1 MRNSDQMTTGKTHS
15 TLPCQDLV
23 FSQVEVD
30 SWPIRIDHLK
40 LVSFDS
46 HIYKSCL
53 DLFELLPN
61 PTVHLLPVLP
71 FNASTITFRIEPGS
85 WLISKIPLRVN
96 LRGKQGRIRANKGET
111 ESVEVKPEGDGRFP
125 LTKFFHKLK

>member
-71 FNASTITFRIEPGS
+71 FNASTITFRVEPES
-85 WLISKIPLRVN
+85 WLIKKSPLRVN
-96 LRGKQGRIRANKGET
+96 LRGNRVELGRTRVKQN
-111 ESVEVKPEGDGRFP
+111 P
-125 LTKFFHKLK
+125 LRSNPKEMDAFL